1 MAFVL
6 ALIVWVSAVTAAD
19 PNQERTFSVPIEI
32 IGQNEDIEIV
42 SDVPERLLFRLYA
55 PRSVLNQLNDENGN
69 LNAWIDLSELG
80 PGTHE
85 VPIQRSISP
94 EVRPVRVVEATPR
107 STEITLEAIITRT
120 LTIQTDI
127 DGDPAQGY
135 QAEAAQWS
143 HQEVLVSGRS
153 SLVEQVVEVS
163 VSLDISG
170 ADETIE
176 RTLTLQP
183 LDTRGSQVS
192 GVTLTP
198 SRVTVNLPI
207 TLRGGYRN
215 VVIRVL
221 TTGQVA
227 EGYRQTNITVSPP
240 NVLIFSADPDLVT
253 QLPGYVETEP
263 LDLSGA
269 TDDFETILSLNL
281 PEGITVVGD
290 PNVLVQVGIAAI
302 NASLSTSRSVEV
314 IGLLPGLQAEVA
326 PESIDVILFGPVPD
340 LENLTTVDVRVLVDL
355 TGLEIGEHTI
365 TPTVEILP
373 DRIRRESI
381 FPETVEVTISA
392 AATPTP
398 TSTGTITPTLTTQP

>member
-1 MAFVL
+1 VAFVL

-19 PNQERTFSVPIEI
+19 PNQERSFSVPIEI
-32 IGQNEDIEIV
+32 IGQQEDIEIV
-42 SDVPERLLFRLYA
+42 SEVPDRLFLRLYA
-55 PRSVLNQLNDENGN
+55 PRSILNRLNEESEN
-69 LNAWIDLSELG
+69 LNAWVDLSELG
-80 PGTHE
+80 PGSHE
-85 VPIQRSISP
+85 VNVQRSISP
-94 EVRPVRVVEATPR
+94 EIRPVRVVEATPR
-107 STEITLEAIITRT
+107 LVNIALEAIITRT

-135 QAEAAQWS
+135 QAEAAEWS
-143 HQEVLVSGRS
+143 HQEVLISGRS

-170 ADETIE
+170 ADESIE
-176 RTLTLQP
+176 RTLALQP
-183 LDTRGSQVS
+183 LDARGSQVS

-198 SRVTVNLPI
+198 SRVTVNQPI

-215 VVIRVL
+215 VVVRVL

-253 QLPGYVETEP
+253 QLPGYIETEP

-302 NASLSTSRSVEV
+302 NASLSTSRPVEV
-314 IGLLPGLQAEVA
+314 IGLLPGLQAQVA

-340 LENLTTVDVRVLVDL
+340 LEKLTTVDVRVLVDL
-355 TGLEIGEHTI
+355 TALEVGEYSI
-365 TPTVEILP
+365 APTVEILP

-381 FPETVEVTISA
+381 FPETVEVTITE

-398 TSTGTITPTLTTQP
+398 TSTGTITPTQTTQP